1 MNSAI
6 IGDDLSPTRG
16 LPAMIPSS
24 TQPNAPREGLK
35 WVKIKR
41 FLTLPFSPKSL
52 KTYKAVKRFEGV
64 PIEVLA
70 ADGIKGVLLDADG
83 TLGPHHTRVFSESV
97 RDHIAKMVAGGLRV
111 AIYTN
116 AMEDRFDAF
125 EDVAVV
131 TDVPPKPDPRGFEIA
146 MKQYLKLN
154 DPATVC
160 MIGDNYITDGGAI
173 DTGMRFIYVQP
184 VPGPENPF
192 HRLTRF
198 IAYLWARLYSP
209 ECFR

>member
-1 MNSAI
+1 MNTPA
-6 IGDDLSPTRG
+6 PTVVH
-16 LPAMIPSS
+16 
-24 TQPNAPREGLK
+24 PREGLK
-35 WVKIKR
+35 WVKVRR

-52 KTYKAVKRFEGV
+52 KTYRTVKQFEDV
-64 PIEVLA
+64 PIKRLT

-97 RDHIAKMVAGGLRV
+97 RAHVQAMVQSGLRV

-116 AMEDRFDAF
+116 AMEDRFDTF
-125 EDVAVV
+125 EGVAIV

-146 MKQYLKLN
+146 MKKYLQLD

-173 DTGMRFIYVQP
+173 DAGMRFIHVQP
-184 VPGPENPF
+184 VPGPENF
-192 HRLTRF
+192 IHRATRALACR
-198 IAYLWARLYSP
+198 IARWYFP
-209 ECFR
+209 ETALK

>member
-1 MNSAI
+1 MNTPSTT
-6 IGDDLSPTRG
+6 D
-16 LPAMIPSS
+16 IPV
-24 TQPNAPREGLK
+24 REGLK
-35 WVKIKR
+35 WVKIRR

-52 KTYKAVKRFEGV
+52 KTYKAVKRFEDV
-64 PIEVLA
+64 SIDRLV

-97 RDHIAKMVAGGLRV
+97 REQFHAMIKNGLRV

-116 AMEDRFDAF
+116 AMEDRFDVF
-125 EDVAVV
+125 EGVAIV

-146 MKQYLKLN
+146 MKKYLQLD

-173 DTGMRFIYVQP
+173 DAGMRFIHVQP
-184 VPGPENPF
+184 VPGLENPL
-192 HRLTRF
+192 HRATRF
-198 IAYLWARLYSP
+198 IAYRFARLYSR
-209 ECFR
+209 FR

>member
-1 MNSAI
+1 
-6 IGDDLSPTRG
+6 
-16 LPAMIPSS
+16 MIPSS
-24 TQPNAPREGLK
+24 TQSNAPREGLK

-41 FLTLPFSPKSL
+41 FLTLPFTPKSL
-52 KTYKAVKRFEGV
+52 KTYKAVKRFEDV
-64 PIEVLA
+64 SIEVLA

-83 TLGPHHTRVFSESV
+83 TLGPHHTKVFSDSV
-97 RDHIAKMVAGGLRV
+97 RDHIAKMVARGLRV

-116 AMEDRFDAF
+116 AMEDRFEAF
-125 EDVAVV
+125 KDIAVV

-146 MKQYLKLN
+146 MKKYLQLN

-173 DTGMRFIYVQP
+173 DTGMRFIHVTP

-192 HRLTRF
+192 HRATRF

-209 ECFR
+209 KSFR

>member
-1 MNSAI
+1 MS
-6 IGDDLSPTRG
+6 T
-16 LPAMIPSS
+16 PSTDAVS
-24 TQPNAPREGLK
+24 PREGLK
-35 WVKIKR
+35 WVKIRR

-52 KTYKAVKRFEGV
+52 RTYRAVKRFEDV
-64 PIEVLA
+64 SIDRLV

-97 RDHIAKMVAGGLRV
+97 RSHIEKMIARSLRV

-116 AMEDRFDAF
+116 AMEDRFEDF
-125 EDVAVV
+125 EGVAIV
-131 TDVPPKPDPRGFEIA
+131 TDVPPKPDPHGFEIA
-146 MKQYLKLN
+146 MKNYLQLD

-160 MIGDNYITDGGAI
+160 MLGDNYITDGGAI
-173 DTGMRFIYVQP
+173 DAGMRFIHVQP

-192 HRLTRF
+192 HRVTRF

-209 ECFR
+209 QSFR

>member
-1 MNSAI
+1 MN
-6 IGDDLSPTRG
+6 T
-16 LPAMIPSS
+16 SS
-24 TQPNAPREGLK
+24 TKIIHPREGLK

-52 KTYKAVKRFEGV
+52 RTYRAVQRFEDV
-64 PIEVLA
+64 PIEVLS

-97 RDHIAKMVAGGLRV
+97 RGHIAKMVARGLRV

-125 EDVAVV
+125 EGVAIV

-146 MKQYLKLN
+146 MKKYLQLG
-154 DPATVC
+154 DPAAVC

-173 DTGMRFIYVQP
+173 DAGMRFIHVRP
-184 VPGPENPF
+184 VPGPENLF
-192 HRLTRF
+192 HRIFRF
-198 IAYLWARLYSP
+198 VAYLFARLYSSQS
-209 ECFR
+209 FRPVRR

>member
-1 MNSAI
+1 MNT
-6 IGDDLSPTRG
+6 PTV
-16 LPAMIPSS
+16 
-24 TQPNAPREGLK
+24 APTREGLK
-35 WVKIKR
+35 WVKVRR

-52 KTYKAVKRFEGV
+52 KTYRSVKQFEDISIDGLV
-64 PIEVLA
+64 V
-70 ADGIKGVLLDADG
+70 DGIQGVLLDADG

-97 RDHIAKMVAGGLRV
+97 RNHVAKMIAAGLRV

-116 AMEDRFDAF
+116 ATEDRFDAF
-125 EDVAVV
+125 EGVAIV

-146 MKQYLKLN
+146 MKQYLQLD

-173 DTGMRFIYVQP
+173 DAGMRFIHVQP

-192 HRLTRF
+192 HRATRF
-198 IAYLWARLYSP
+198 IAYLFAKLYSAQSL
-209 ECFR
+209 R

>member
-1 MNSAI
+1 
-6 IGDDLSPTRG
+6 
-16 LPAMIPSS
+16 MIPSS
-24 TQPNAPREGLK
+24 TQSNTPREGLK

-41 FLTLPFSPKSL
+41 FLTLPFSPRSL
-52 KTYKAVKRFEGV
+52 RTYRAVKWFEDV

-97 RDHIAKMVAGGLRV
+97 RGHIAKMVAGGLRV
-111 AIYTN
+111 AVYTN
-116 AMEDRFDAF
+116 AMDDRFEAF

-146 MKQYLKLN
+146 MKKYLQLN

-173 DTGMRFIYVQP
+173 DAGMRFIHVQP
-184 VPGPENPF
+184 VPGPENF
-192 HRLTRF
+192 IHRATRAF
-198 IAYLWARLYSP
+198 ACRIARWYFP
-209 ECFR
+209 EFALK

>member
-1 MNSAI
+1 
-6 IGDDLSPTRG
+6 
-16 LPAMIPSS
+16 MIPSS
-24 TQPNAPREGLK
+24 TPYSAPREGLK
-35 WVKIKR
+35 WVKIQR
-41 FLTLPFSPKSL
+41 FLTLPFSPKNL
-52 KTYKAVKRFEGV
+52 RTYKAVKRFEDISINGLV
-64 PIEVLA
+64 

-97 RDHIAKMVAGGLRV
+97 RNHVAKMISAGLRV

-116 AMEDRFDAF
+116 ATEDRFDAF
-125 EDVAVV
+125 EGVAIV

-146 MKQYLKLN
+146 MKQYLQLD

-173 DTGMRFIYVQP
+173 DAGMRFIHVQP

-192 HRLTRF
+192 HRATRF
-198 IAYLWARLYSP
+198 IAYLFAKLYSAQSL
-209 ECFR
+209 R